1 MPPLRVDPNSGEP
14 LAVQIA
20 RQVRLAVAAGR
31 LAPGERLP
39 GSRELAARLGV
50 NFHTVRRAYA
60 ELEAEGLLRTAHGV
74 GTFVAE
80 GAKRLSPAELRA
92 AIRAHLE
99 RLAEDLAGAELDGE
113 RLEATLL
120 DEWRRALGGRRVRR

>member
-1 MPPLRVDPNSGEP
+1 VHLRIDPNGGEP

-39 GSRELAARLGV
+39 GSRELAAALGV

-60 ELEAEGLLRTAHGV
+60 DLEGEGLLRTVHGL

-80 GAKRLSPAELRA
+80 GARRMSPAEFRA
-92 AIRAHLE
+92 LVRSHLE
-99 RLAEDLAGAELDGE
+99 RLAEDLAGTDADAARQESVL
-113 RLEATLL
+113 LE
-120 DEWRRALGGRRVRR
+120 EWRRALGARKVKP